1 MVNLRQN
8 LSASIAFWSMNFI
21 FFRIIVETQKCN
33 KILEFIPPT
42 YTIEITEKK
51 TLVLDIVKVG
61 KFIL

>member
-1 MVNLRQN
+1 MYQ
-8 LSASIAFWSMNFI
+8 
-21 FFRIIVETQKCN
+21 
-33 KILEFIPPT
+33 ILEFIPPT